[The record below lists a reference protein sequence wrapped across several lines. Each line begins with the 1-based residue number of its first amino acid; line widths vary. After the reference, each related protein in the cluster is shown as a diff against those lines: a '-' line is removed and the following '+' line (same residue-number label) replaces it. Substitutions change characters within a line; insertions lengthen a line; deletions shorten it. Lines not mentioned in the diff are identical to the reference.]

1 MASSLRFPV
10 RVVPAWV
17 LAVRACIALL
27 AAVALS
33 GSLAQPAPQPLD
45 PAPPPPSPQTSEA
58 TPETTPE
65 GAPEDAQ
72 EEAQE
77 EAPQEAPEAVPEGVP
92 APAPE
97 DGVAEDGAA
106 EDAAADLPIVELV
119 DGAVVVRD
127 ADGVRWT
134 WAPGRLGGT
143 LTTPHRAD
151 GRVLVA
157 RGMYLVSLD
166 ADGGAIVQRS
176 PLPAPAERLEAGDDG
191 LSVVVALGDGT
202 EATLDVDGGR
212 VAGPVRFVPDVA
224 ALGAL
229 RRAAAAGSDP
239 VARAERDPTDPWAA
253 LSAADAVDEAAERDA
268 WHERAVTAAA
278 SLPFFESMPVALALT
293 RAGASERA
301 PELLEAGL
309 QDLAQRDYDPRLAT
323 DPELRDAYGFP
334 DRALARALDAGD
346 LAVARL
352 LGPYAW
358 RLAAEEAPGS
368 VEVLH
373 RLSGELRAAGDGE
386 AAETW
391 RQRAREL
398 DRAGLTTWVD
408 RLALALAR
416 LGWSG
421 VAALLIAFALTWL
434 VLLAKVWR
442 AQSLL
447 RRQRRERGR
456 VDSPV
461 TRAWVPRY
469 ASTTEKLVLVAILAL
484 AGFQA
489 VLAGWHQGM
498 DDVPVSLR
506 SGTLA
511 SPSAVLAVDTLPDTS
526 YAALVR
532 GLSFAQRGELDAA
545 SEAWR
550 AAGDLAPA
558 LANRAVAAGGDE
570 ALLEAALRADPREPV
585 ARHLL
590 GRTTDPSPFHATM
603 TPDAPLWSVPTPL
616 ELRLAVAGDWRAVLS
631 ETVTA
636 PWTAL
641 PAARPLPLPSWAWW
655 VVLIAYGLLLVAITA
670 FVLVPRPRV
679 VRDAPRTAGYHL
691 GALLVPGSGHADE
704 LWGLL
709 LLVPWAVV
717 AADAVLAWRTGAG
730 ALGLSPTLRT
740 GLLIAFWVVNLI
752 GFSVE
757 TASYRRRMR
766 LLREQ
771 RPELARSYGLQPIVV
786 KRDAKREPE
795 REPTSGA

>member
-1 MASSLRFPV
+1 M
-10 RVVPAWV
+10 
-17 LAVRACIALL
+17 LAVRASLALL

-33 GSLAQPAPQPLD
+33 GSLAQPGPQPVD
-45 PAPPPPSPQTSEA
+45 PTPIPQSPQTSEA
-58 TPETTPE
+58 TPEDV
-65 GAPEDAQ
+65 PEDVPA
-72 EEAQE
+72 
-77 EAPQEAPEAVPEGVP
+77 EAPDT
-92 APAPE
+92 APA
-97 DGVAEDGAA
+97 D
-106 EDAAADLPIVELV
+106 DAVDVPTVVLE
-119 DGAVVVRD
+119 DGAVVLRD

-134 WAPGRLGGT
+134 WAPGELAGT
-143 LTTPHRAD
+143 LTTPHLDD
-151 GRVLVA
+151 GRVLVGQ
-157 RGMYLVSLD
+157 GMYLVAID
-166 ADGGAIVQRS
+166 AEDGTIEQRS
-176 PLPAPAERLEAGDDG
+176 PLPAPAERLVAADDG
-191 LSVVVALGDGT
+191 LSVVVSLGDGRL
-202 EATLDVDGGR
+202 ETLAVDDGGVR
-212 VAGPVRFVPDVA
+212 DPVRFVPDVA

-229 RRAAAAGSDP
+229 RRAAAASDDP

-253 LSAADAVDEAAERDA
+253 LHAADAAAEAVDEADDAAGEAADEAADEASARDV
-268 WHERAVTAAA
+268 WHERAASAA
-278 SLPFFESMPVALALT
+278 SRLPFFESMPVALALIE
-293 RAGASERA
+293 AGASERA

-323 DPELRDAYGFP
+323 DPALRDAYGFP
-334 DRALARALDAGD
+334 DRALAGALDAGD

-358 RLAAEEAPGS
+358 RLAAEGVPAS

-373 RLSGELRAAGDGE
+373 RLADELRAAGERE

-391 RQRAREL
+391 RERAREL

-416 LGWSG
+416 LGWTG

-456 VDSPV
+456 KDSPV

-511 SPSAVLAVDTLPDTS
+511 SPTAIVAAETLPDTT

-532 GLSFAQRGELDAA
+532 GLSLAQRGELDAA
-545 SEAWR
+545 REAWR

-558 LANRAVAAGGDE
+558 LANRAVASGGDE
-570 ALLEAALRADPREPV
+570 ALLEAALRADPRESV
-585 ARHLL
+585 ARYLL

-616 ELRLAVAGDWRAVLS
+616 ELRLAVAGDWRTVLS
-631 ETVTA
+631 ETATS

-655 VVLIAYGLLLVAITA
+655 AVLIAYALLLVAVTA
-670 FVLVPRPRV
+670 FVPIPRPRV
-679 VRDAPRTAGYHL
+679 ARDAPRTAGYHL

-709 LLVPWAVV
+709 LLAPWALV

-730 ALGLSPTLRT
+730 VLGLSPTLRT

-786 KRDAKREPE
+786 KRDAKHDVKRDAKQE
-795 REPTSGA
+795 REPTSEA